1 MKTKGGR
8 RIWWW
13 LSIFVVAGAAILV
26 GYYMGLDRGQKKR
39 VIKQHKNAAIKE
51 KDIPRIE
58 RKILSEKDPAQT
70 EEIKGTEIA
79 DDENDCDYI
88 EKDVQAFFNYIDKQ
102 KYIQDLERG
111 LDTYD
116 LFKKI
121 IVKLS
126 AQPPVP
132 AGEGIN
138 AVVMTRNIYYFFH
151 LLDKKELRLIRE
163 IIRNESG
170 TLELNLELFYRWLM
184 LGDHCPDREGIRPAP
199 YVLYQFAGFFL
210 NTIGGRSYL
219 FRRPTG
225 IRLLVSYYCL
235 LIIHEADKT
244 GGNSYGIDIFPDI
257 APLAREISTY
267 PDFHFQ
273 NEYINR
279 LTQLQNYYLKKR

>member
-1 MKTKGGR
+1 MKTKGRR

-13 LSIFVVAGAAILV
+13 LSIFVVAGAAILA
-26 GYYMGLDRGQKKR
+26 GYFMGLEKGQKKR
-39 VIKQHKNAAIKE
+39 EITQGKNAAIK
-51 KDIPRIE
+51 DIPRVE
-58 RKILSEKDPAQT
+58 RKILSEKEPALT
-70 EEIKGTEIA
+70 EEIRETEAA
-79 DDENDCDYI
+79 DDENYCDHI
-88 EKDVQAFFNYIDKQ
+88 EKDVQAFFSYIDKK
-102 KYIQDLERG
+102 KYVQHLERG
-111 LDTYD
+111 MDTYN

-126 AQPPVP
+126 GQPPIP
-132 AGEGIN
+132 AGEGVN
-138 AVVMTRNIYYFFH
+138 AVIMTKNIYHFFH
-151 LLDKKELRLIRE
+151 LLDKKDLRLIRE
-163 IIRNESG
+163 IIRNESD

-184 LGDHCPDREGIRPAP
+184 MGDGCPDREGIRPSP
-199 YVLYQFAGFFL
+199 YVLYQYAGFFL

-244 GGNSYGIDIFPDI
+244 GKNSYGMDIFPDI

-279 LTQLQNYYLKKR
+279 LANLQNYYLKKR